1 MTKPLTWTASQIR
14 AAAKVAKEQ
23 NVVIKLEANGSMHII
38 PILPDAVDKI
48 DKGRG
53 YL

>member
-1 MTKPLTWTASQIR
+1 MTKSLIWTAGQIR

-23 NVVIKLEANGSMHII
+23 NVVIKLEADGSLRII
-38 PILPDAVDKI
+38 PILPDDTEKY